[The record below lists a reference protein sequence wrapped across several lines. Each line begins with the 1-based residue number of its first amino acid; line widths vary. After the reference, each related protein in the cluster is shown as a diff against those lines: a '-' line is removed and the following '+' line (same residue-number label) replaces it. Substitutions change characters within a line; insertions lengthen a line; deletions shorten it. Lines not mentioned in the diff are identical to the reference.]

1 MKPAKNPRGKAA
13 DVRANLPTGKRGKNV
28 RPLHGQPAIGKNYEL
43 GFRKPPEKSPW
54 QDEGEPEVNG

>member
-1 MKPAKNPRGKAA
+1 MKPAKNPRAKAA
-13 DVRANLPTGKRGKNV
+13 DVRANPPAGKRGKSV
-28 RPLHGQPAIGKNYEL
+28 RPMPGQPAIGKSYEL